1 MFITLRSEEII
12 KIEMEAA
19 VSQSLTVN
27 VVHIN
32 LFNLLKGNDMNAD
45 DDDDE
50 GLKRIIKHSI

>member
-1 MFITLRSEEII
+1 
-12 KIEMEAA
+12 MEAA
-19 VSQSLTVN
+19 VSHSLTEN

-32 LFNLLKGNDMNAD
+32 LFNLRKGNDMNA

>member
-1 MFITLRSEEII
+1 VFITFRTEGTI

-27 VVHIN
+27 AVVHIN

-45 DDDDE
+45 E
-50 GLKRIIKHSI
+50 GLERIIKHSI